1 MLSRLRRLARL
12 LGSEVTLLWFA
23 CRNPA
28 TPLLVKLGAGLLAV
42 YLFSPIDLI
51 PDAIPVLGWLD
62 DATILAFGIP
72 ALLKLMPA
80 AALGDARGAS
90 ERFLSKWAF
99 WRKA

>member
-1 MLSRLRRLARL
+1 MFSRLRRLARTA
-12 LGSEVTLLWFA
+12 GREVTILWFA

-28 TPLLVKLGAGLLAV
+28 TPLAVKLGAGLLAV
-42 YLFSPIDLI
+42 YLISPIDLI
-51 PDAIPVLGWLD
+51 PDALPVLGWLD

-80 AALGDARGAS
+80 HALSDARGAS

-99 WRKA
+99 WRRA